1 MKYFFSFEGSRGIE
15 IVKKNVVLFVKNEIQ
30 VCNIYQV
37 LLDLHLR
44 VAIPIIRVGCS
55 LILEQVL
62 RFIPHT
68 AHTVSPGQ
76 LLHLA
81 AKGAALLE
89 FISIKSDLKHNKF
102 LNYAQ
107 TARA

>member
-1 MKYFFSFEGSRGIE
+1 MIFSLEGNRGIQ
-15 IVKKNVVLFVKNEIQ
+15 IVKKLRSNCGKIKHKIGIFSRFYWIYISE
-30 VCNIYQV
+30 CYSHNIS
-37 LLDLHLR
+37 
-44 VAIPIIRVGCS
+44 VGCS
-55 LILEQVL
+55 FILEQVL
-62 RFIPHT
+62 RFSPHT